1 MVIPT
6 PDGNDTVMELLL
18 LRSIK
23 VDDIV
28 TLLPTEV
35 KLSDTSVSLTFTVNN
50 PVLRLALTCLQ
61 RIKLMA
67 YMVTYICT

>member
-1 MVIPT
+1 MVTPT

-18 LRSIK
+18 LRSIN

-35 KLSDTSVSLTFTVNN
+35 KLSDKSLPSNFTVKEA
-50 PVLRLALTCLQ
+50 VLKLALTCS
-61 RIKLMA
+61 
-67 YMVTYICT
+67 